1 MLSRV
6 HRATDVDMTGALR
19 NEHVTGD
26 AWGRAYLRQCEATE
40 WTRAEAL
47 SLGTQE
53 TRRSGRGFSSRPLGG
68 NSLALNASHGM
79 DYKVFVALQ

>member
-1 MLSRV
+1 MDQSGSPKSWY
-6 HRATDVDMTGALR
+6 AG
-19 NEHVTGD
+19 
-26 AWGRAYLRQCEATE
+26 
-40 WTRAEAL
+40 
-47 SLGTQE
+47 